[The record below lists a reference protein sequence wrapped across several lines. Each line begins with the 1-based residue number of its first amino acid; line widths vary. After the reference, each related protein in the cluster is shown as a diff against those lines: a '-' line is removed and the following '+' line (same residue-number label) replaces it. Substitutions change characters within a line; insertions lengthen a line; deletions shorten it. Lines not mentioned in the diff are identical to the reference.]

1 MRKLLYGTTILAG
14 LAIAGAAQADVYLN
28 VQDGA
33 RNTTFPELNAPN
45 ATVAGSAQ
53 AAAGINSVN
62 IKDVQPGTILVEGT
76 DQVTASLE
84 NGEAEGFVDI
94 DQAPGNSPQD
104 PFDDIAG
111 DNPDR
116 SVGLVGIAGN
126 FSGTSNTEG
135 GIDGDTGGEAPL
147 SVTGDVTFDFPTVVD
162 QVVAPGDLYV
172 NLQSGHD
179 NSIGATANLRNVE
192 VKQDGS
198 AGTFTFVNSMSAT
211 DKGDGASL
219 AANVLTGS
227 GVGSGNVN
235 GLSGPRLDGARAG
248 GEDIY
253 VSLQTAARNNLGGVT
268 NAANATVRS
277 GGSLSAAAIVNNVSI
292 TDRGCS
298 GCEPSTID
306 IDTGDMGGIG
316 DL

>member
-14 LAIAGAAQADVYLN
+14 LAFAGAAQADVYLN
-28 VQDGA
+28 VQDGVG
-33 RNTTFPELNAPN
+33 NTTFPELNAPD

-62 IKDVQPGTILVEGT
+62 ITDRQPGTIVVTETTEAQTVE
-76 DQVTASLE
+76 LE
-84 NGEAEGFVDI
+84 NGKAEGFIDI
-94 DQAPGNSPQD
+94 DSNGP
-104 PFDDIAG
+104 
-111 DNPDR
+111 NPDV
-116 SVGLVGIAGN
+116 SLDIVGIAGEPAG
-126 FSGTSNTEG
+126 SSNTEG
-135 GIDGDTGGEAPL
+135 GVGGSTGGEAPL
-147 SVTGDVTFDFPTVVD
+147 TVTGQITLPGGEFVRDMI
-162 QVVAPGDLYV
+162 VAPGDLYV
-172 NLQSGHD
+172 NLQNGND

-192 VKQDGS
+192 VKPDGS

-211 DKGDGASL
+211 DRGDGASL

-235 GLSGPRLDGARAG
+235 GLSGPRLDRARAG

-298 GCEPSTID
+298 GCKPSTFD
-306 IDTGDMGGIG
+306 IDTGDMSGIG
-316 DL
+316 DDL